1 MKPTIGM
8 AAITAL
14 WAFAATAQDT
24 ATEATVRQL
33 KEQVNRMVM
42 VGNEFALEGAIMSE
56 VKGAPYSADQVSES
70 TQTLAD
76 GTRIHNERTVTIY
89 RDGQGRVRR
98 ETPESISIWDPVA
111 GVNYNLNPKTM
122 TYSKMQ
128 VSVSASSGKAGNVAF
143 AVRTPLPPPP
153 PGAPGDTVAF
163 KKIITYSGSG
173 EGAGAS
179 IVFSDGKRVTMAA
192 PKHES
197 LGQQTMEGVAAD
209 GTRETTTIDTGAIG
223 NDRPIQ
229 IVSERWY
236 SQELKTEIMTRHSDP
251 RMGEQ
256 IMRLTNIRRGEPDP
270 SLFQVPAGYQL
281 AEPRKLMPFP
291 PHPEQQ

>member
-1 MKPTIGM
+1 
-8 AAITAL
+8 
-14 WAFAATAQDT
+14 
-24 ATEATVRQL
+24 
-33 KEQVNRMVM
+33 M
-42 VGNEFALEGAIMSE
+42 VGNDFALEGAIMSE

-98 ETPESISIWDPVA
+98 ETPESVSIWDPVA
-111 GVNYNLNPKTM
+111 GANYNLNPKTM

-143 AVRTPLPPPP
+143 AMRTPPPP
-153 PGAPGDTVAF
+153 PGAPGETLAF
-163 KKIITYSGSG
+163 QKIITYSTSG
-173 EGAGAS
+173 EGAGAGMPVQ
-179 IVFSDGKRVTMAA
+179 IFSGGKRVTMAA
-192 PKHES
+192 PNHES
-197 LGQQTMEGVAAD
+197 LGQQTMEGVIAD
-209 GTRETTTIDTGAIG
+209 GTRETSTIDTGAIG

-256 IMRLTNIRRGEPDP
+256 VMRLTNIRRGEPDP

-281 AEPRKLMPFP
+281 AEPRKPGASFSI
-291 PHPEQQ
+291 HQEQQ